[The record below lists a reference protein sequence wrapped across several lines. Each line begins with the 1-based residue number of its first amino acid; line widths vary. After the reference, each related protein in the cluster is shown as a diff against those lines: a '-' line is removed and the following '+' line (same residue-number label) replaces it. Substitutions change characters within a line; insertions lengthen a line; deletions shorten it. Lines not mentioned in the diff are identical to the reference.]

1 MCVRVHECVCVHLQQ
16 VKRAQVNL
24 SLDPLGE
31 VRHIGVDAGA
41 QDLRETHRPP
51 GGQTVQRPA
60 TVVLLADQRS
70 AAVTL

>member
-1 MCVRVHECVCVHLQQ
+1 MCVHLQQ

-24 SLDPLGE
+24 SLDPLSE
-31 VRHIGVDAGA
+31 VCHIGVDAGA

-60 TVVLLADQRS
+60 AVILLTDQRTT
-70 AAVTL
+70 AVTLEKHTHS